1 MKEIVLLGGPNGAGK
16 TTAAKVLLPSRL
28 LVVGA
33 YLNADEIARELNPV
47 DPESVALRAGRVMLQ
62 KMRSFIQSETSFA
75 METTCSGK
83 SYVPM
88 LAECKSRGWRISLLY
103 LWVPSPE
110 YSIARVARRVS
121 HGGHSIPDEVVHR
134 RYWSG
139 LRNMRNQYLP
149 LADLA
154 TIYDNRDSGLRLV
167 ARLQSPLPLKV
178 FDQEIWSKIE
188 EGMDGEH
195 DRAGDLRRD

>member
-1 MKEIVLLGGPNGAGK
+1 M
-16 TTAAKVLLPSRL
+16 
-28 LVVGA
+28 
-33 YLNADEIARELNPV
+33 
-47 DPESVALRAGRVMLQ
+47 
-62 KMRSFIQSETSFA
+62 
-75 METTCSGK
+75 
-83 SYVPM
+83 
-88 LAECKSRGWRISLLY
+88 
-103 LWVPSPE
+103 
-110 YSIARVARRVS
+110 S

-139 LRNMRNQYLP
+139 LWNMRNQYLP

-188 EGMDGEH
+188 EGTDGEH

>member
-88 LAECKSRGWRISLLY
+88 LAECKSHGWRISLLY

-121 HGGHSIPDEVVHR
+121 HGGHSIPDEMVHR

-139 LRNMRNQYLP
+139 LWNMGNQYLP

-188 EGMDGEH
+188 EGTDGEH

>member
-1 MKEIVLLGGPNGAGK
+1 
-16 TTAAKVLLPSRL
+16 
-28 LVVGA
+28 VVGA

-88 LAECKSRGWRISLLY
+88 LAGCKSRGWRISLLY

-139 LRNMRNQYLP
+139 LWNMRNQYLP
-149 LADLA
+149 LAELA

-188 EGMDGEH
+188 EGTDGEH
-195 DRAGDLRRD
+195 DRAGDIRRD

>member
-1 MKEIVLLGGPNGAGK
+1 MKDIVLLGGPNGAGK

-110 YSIARVARRVS
+110 YSVARVARRVS

-139 LRNMRNQYLP
+139 LWNMRNQYLP

-188 EGMDGEH
+188 EGTDGEH

>member
-88 LAECKSRGWRISLLY
+88 LAECKSHGWRISLLY

-139 LRNMRNQYLP
+139 LWNMRNQYLP

-188 EGMDGEH
+188 EGTDGEH